1 MLPPLPP
8 LRRPSLANTKQK
20 QAKQLMVTKE
30 SFAVATKD
38 GSPRVITPDTP
49 LWSNDPIVK
58 KYPDSFEPLEDQV
71 ARRAPVVHTATSVPG
86 EVRAAD
92 PVELVVVGDEYE

>member
-8 LRRPSLANTKQK
+8 LTRRPSLANTKK
-20 QAKQLMVTKE
+20 QKQLMVTKE
-30 SFAVATKD
+30 SFAVASKD
-38 GSPRVITPDTP
+38 GIPRVITPDTP

-71 ARRAPVVHTATSVPG
+71 ARRGPVVHTATSVPG